1 MELLTPHFGLFAW
14 TLLAFLIV
22 LFILKKFAW
31 KPILSGLNE
40 RETKIANSIQ
50 AAEKMKQEIANMK
63 AENEALL
70 AQAREERSQ
79 ILKEAKEA
87 KDKMINDAK
96 DKAKEEAAKIISE
109 ANAQIQQSKN
119 RAITEVKNQ
128 IGLLTMNIA
137 EKVLKKNLSSD
148 AEQQEY
154 IQKLTSDINLN

>member
-31 KPILSGLNE
+31 KPILSALNE
-40 RETKIANSIQ
+40 RETKIAQSIS
-50 AAEKMKQEIANMK
+50 AAENMKQEIANMK
-63 AENEALL
+63 AENDMLL

-79 ILKEAKEA
+79 MLKEAKEA
-87 KDKMINDAK
+87 KEKMINEAK
-96 DKAKEEAAKIISE
+96 DKAKEEAAKIISD

-128 IGLLTMNIA
+128 IGLLTVGIA
-137 EKVLKKNLSSD
+137 EKVIKKILSD
-148 AEQQEY
+148 DKEQQEY